1 MPDFTVIV
9 DYGWRVLAVLTLVFL
24 NGFFVA
30 AEFALVKVRDT
41 QLDTLIKQGQRR
53 ARRVRQVLKHL
64 DASLSACQLGITLA
78 SLGLG
83 WIGEPVFARL
93 LLPILD
99 FFQIPPEWRHWISF
113 MVGFTAITFLHITAG
128 EQAPKWLAIQ
138 KPLPVSL
145 WVATPLQWFHRL
157 SYPFIWALNH
167 ASQWML
173 QKVGLP
179 PVSEANHT
187 HSDEE
192 LRLLVSAAQRRHGLG
207 REIVLN
213 AFDLNRRVAREV
225 MRPRQQI
232 VTLNTEATIAECLEV
247 AEKTRY
253 SRFPLC
259 TGGDV
264 DQTLG
269 ILHIK
274 DLYAARKLAA
284 TGRDL
289 LRFARKAIYVPPSAH
304 LEGLLHNLQKHR
316 SHMALVVD
324 EYGGILGLITLEN
337 ILEELVGQIQDEFD
351 QEKPLILQKTE
362 AVWVV
367 DGALPLHELSELVGE
382 PLTGE
387 GIATASGWI
396 TQRLGGFPQPGDS
409 ITLSQCEI
417 TVTQIDGMRVA
428 TFQLIRRPTSPATE
442 TPAS

>member
-1 MPDFTVIV
+1 MPGVETIF
-9 DYGWRVLAVLTLVFL
+9 DYGWRILAVLVLVFL

-41 QLDTLIKQGQRR
+41 QLDALIKRGQRR
-53 ARRVRQVLKHL
+53 ALSVRQVIRRL
-64 DASLSACQLGITLA
+64 DASLSACQLGITLT

-83 WIGEPVFARL
+83 WIGEPVFTRL
-93 LLPILD
+93 LMPLLD
-99 FFQIPPEWRHWISF
+99 FFNVTEHWRHWISF

-145 WVATPLQWFHRL
+145 WVAGPLQWFHRL

-173 QKVGLP
+173 RQAGLQ
-179 PVSEANHT
+179 PVAEGDQA

-192 LRLLVSAAQRRHGLG
+192 LRLLLATGHRRVDFS

-213 AFDLNRRVAREV
+213 AFDLKRRVAREV

-232 VTLNTEATIAECLEV
+232 VTLDIHATIAECLEV
-247 AEKTRY
+247 VEKTRY

-259 TGGDV
+259 EDGEV
-264 DQTLG
+264 DKTLG
-269 ILHIK
+269 VLHIK

-284 TGRDL
+284 TGKDL
-289 LRFARKAIYVPPSAH
+289 LKFARKMLYVPPTAR
-304 LEGLLHNLQKHR
+304 LEGLLHTFLERKC
-316 SHMALVVD
+316 HMALVVD
-324 EYGGILGLITLEN
+324 EYGGVLGLITLEN
-337 ILEELVGQIQDEFD
+337 ILEELVGQIQDEYD
-351 QEKPLILQKTE
+351 QEKPLVLQKAE
-362 AVWVV
+362 NVWVV
-367 DGALPLHELSELVGE
+367 DGALPLHELSELAGE

-396 TQRLGGFPQPGDS
+396 TQRLGGFPQAGDS

-417 TVTQIDGMRVA
+417 TVTQMDGMRVA
-428 TFQLIRRPTSPATE
+428 AFQLIRRPPSSPEESSPA
-442 TPAS
+442 